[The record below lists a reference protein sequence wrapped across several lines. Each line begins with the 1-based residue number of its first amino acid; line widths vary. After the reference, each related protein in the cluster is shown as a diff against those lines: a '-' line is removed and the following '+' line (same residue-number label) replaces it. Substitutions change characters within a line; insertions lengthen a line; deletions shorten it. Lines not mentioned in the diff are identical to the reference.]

1 MTLDVHRATPAIC
14 VRHPTTKQQNQ
25 EMFFCF
31 NCNRAFC
38 TFCQLADDTHTNH
51 KPHRTIKMTEF
62 MSIRKERI
70 AKISEQLEQYIA
82 KHDSIINEMNN
93 NIDEKK
99 KQIQLFN
106 DMIDQFVQRLHQEVE
121 DLKAKAKDMIKNKAT
136 LIWDRSPVT
145 SLKNTAEE
153 TLANIRQVRASLEY
167 EIRRCQMDELTMA
180 ERSKE
185 MDALSDQL
193 AAFLQSQ
200 IQLPA
205 ASAFDLKALRTQLQA
220 SIAQLESEMSLSKEA
235 FVRTL
240 DSRVMFPHPDRV
252 RLVELQAVDAQ
263 KLIVSS
269 DKNKSP
275 LVNGVA
281 QEEDSDIVYITDN
294 NKPSKI
300 KSLDLKTYKIAEV
313 RLEYPTVKS
322 ILYTTAKI
330 SHKNLT
336 SRRGQQNIN

>member
-1 MTLDVHRATPAIC
+1 MAKAVCADSDANVRPATPAIC
-14 VRHPTTKQQNQ
+14 VRHPTSNQQNQ
-25 EMFFCF
+25 EMVFCF
-31 NCNRAFC
+31 DCNLAFC
-38 TFCQLADDTHTNH
+38 TFCQLADDTRTNH
-51 KPHRTIKMTEF
+51 KPHRTIKMTELVC
-62 MSIRKERI
+62 IRKERI
-70 AKISEQLEQYIA
+70 ALISDQLKQYIV
-82 KHDSIINEMNN
+82 KHDSINNEMNN
-93 NIDEKK
+93 NINEKQ

-106 DMIDQFVQRLHQEVE
+106 NMIDQFVQRLHQEVE
-121 DLKAKAKDMIKNKAT
+121 DLKVRAKDMIKNKAT
-136 LIWDRSPVT
+136 LIWDRNPIT
-145 SLKNTAEE
+145 SIQKIAEE
-153 TLANIRQVRASLEY
+153 TFVNIRQVRASLEY
-167 EIRRCQMDELTMA
+167 EIRRCEMDELTMA

-220 SIAQLESEMSLSKEA
+220 SIAQLEIEMSLSQKA

-240 DSRVMFPHPDRV
+240 DSRVMFLHPDRV

-263 KLIVSS
+263 KLIVPS

-294 NKPSKI
+294 KNPSKI
-300 KSLDLKTYKIAEV
+300 KSLDLKTHRIAEV
-313 RLEYPTVKS
+313 RFEY
-322 ILYTTAKI
+322 
-330 SHKNLT
+330 H
-336 SRRGQQNIN
+336 